1 MFEFR
6 LQLPVYKRDIRS
18 VITASYETAEWTFS
32 GPCTLRC
39 RINHLRIE
47 MVLVASTKVD
57 ETVIVRS
64 AKDLT
69 VDMIRSMTETG
80 RRLGPVGG
88 PSKSHAADAS
98 ALSPDFDFDAAS
110 SIEQT
115 QRLYSSLKQQVIDL
129 LHCPFLRLYAFHN
142 VARPGVLGG
151 HVIIN
156 AALLERMIITVHL
169 ADDVDPCVGSFVK

>member
-1 MFEFR
+1 MHVFGTPTLSCIFSNNATSDHLQFAENSDMIMTML

-18 VITASYETAEWTFS
+18 VITASYDTAEWTFG

-39 RINHLRIE
+39 RIHHLHIE
-47 MVLVASTKVD
+47 IVIVASTKVD

-88 PSKSHAADAS
+88 ASKLVAADAS
-98 ALSPDFDFDAAS
+98 ALSRDFDFDSAS
-110 SIEQT
+110 PIEQT
-115 QRLYSSLKQQVIDL
+115 QRLFSSLKQQVCDV
-129 LHCPFLRLYAFHN
+129 LHYQL
-142 VARPGVLGG
+142 
-151 HVIIN
+151 
-156 AALLERMIITVHL
+156 
-169 ADDVDPCVGSFVK
+169 